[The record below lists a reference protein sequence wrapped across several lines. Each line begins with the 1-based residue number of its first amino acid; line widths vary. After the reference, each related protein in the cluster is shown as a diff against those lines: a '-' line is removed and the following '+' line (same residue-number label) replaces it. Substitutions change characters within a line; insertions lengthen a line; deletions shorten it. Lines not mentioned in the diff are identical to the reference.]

1 MALISYSQ
9 LKEVLQDFKTNIQA
23 KFVENIT
30 FDDSIDVATN
40 KSKNTLKQTK
50 NNQETV
56 VINHVVE
63 NWGDL
68 EHTKYAPI
76 QNIFDKNNIQDNK
89 YFTVVSGG
97 GGEIRDSSDCVV
109 GFVSCTPAG

>member
-56 VINHVVE
+56 VINHAVG

-68 EHTKYAPI
+68 EHTNYAPI
-76 QNIFDKNNIQDNK
+76 
-89 YFTVVSGG
+89 
-97 GGEIRDSSDCVV
+97 
-109 GFVSCTPAG
+109 